1 MTRNPPGDGVWLV
14 EKAIEMAVQAHANQ
28 KRKGTDQPYIVHP
41 LSVGMLLMKHGYP
54 EHLVIAGLLHDTLE
68 DTDLTEEEIRRV
80 FGDPVAE
87 LVRGCSEP
95 DKSLPWEERK
105 KHTLSYL
112 QTAPYEV
119 CIVTCADKLQNVRAM
134 AADYAKEG
142 ADLWRRFNAPKE
154 KQYWYYTELAKVLGA
169 RLKKETIAEL
179 LRQEVVRL
187 FKDLECDGVSP

>member
-112 QTAPYEV
+112 QTAPMKCALLPV
-119 CIVTCADKLQNVRAM
+119 PTNCKTCAPWLLIMQRKGLICG
-134 AADYAKEG
+134 AALMSERKA
-142 ADLWRRFNAPKE
+142 
-154 KQYWYYTELAKVLGA
+154 VLSTTRSWQKCCA
-169 RLKKETIAEL
+169 RLKKKQSRSCCA
-179 LRQEVVRL
+179 RRW
-187 FKDLECDGVSP
+187 FAS